1 VVEQT
6 AETYSAFFD
15 TNVLGV
21 LLSMKHELR
30 EMTARGSGSVINISS
45 TAGSKAIAGASVY
58 CGSKHAVEGI
68 TKAAALEVAA
78 SGVRVNAV
86 APGPIETGMLNRFVG
101 SEDGKAGIVANV
113 SLKRVGMPEEIAQ
126 AIVFI
131 SSDNAAFITGQILGV
146 DGGKTAQ

>member
-1 VVEQT
+1 MVEQT

>member
-15 TNVLGV
+15 TNVLRV